1 MKRLLVTLLLVS
13 LGLNVGLAVR
23 LRQAGGEEQ
32 PRMQHAGRMMPA
44 PGDSQAWHARMERRL
59 DRMSEHLGLSPQQR
73 DQLARH
79 RAVVE
84 SQVRLRMVRL
94 DETRTM
100 LRAEAERR
108 PPDPTAVA
116 AALGAV
122 SRAEAELDSLVA
134 VNLQAELELLSPE
147 QQAEMLRLMPFE
159 RLGGRG
165 LFGGARGE
173 GPGSG
178 RGHHRRPGGGP
189 APGE

>member
-23 LRQAGGEEQ
+23 LRQAGGDEQ
-32 PRMQHAGRMMPA
+32 PRLPRSGRMMPA
-44 PGDSQAWHARMERRL
+44 PGDSQAWHDRMERRL
-59 DRMSEHLGLSPQQR
+59 DRMSEHLGLSPEQR
-73 DQLARH
+73 DDLARH

-84 SQVRLRMVRL
+84 SQVRQRMVRL
-94 DETRTM
+94 EETRSL

-108 PPDPTAVA
+108 PPDPAAVA

-134 VNLQAELELLSPE
+134 VNLRAELELLSPE

-159 RLGGRG
+159 RLGGRS
-165 LFGGARGE
+165 LFGGARGD

-178 RGHHRRPGGGP
+178 RGHRRHPGGRP
-189 APGE
+189 AQGE